1 VSQPPKRNPSEH
13 AALVAKYRERG
24 LWGGVLFG
32 ALIGVSVAGR
42 KLHGPGFSA
51 LDFLEW
57 TVGGAFVLGLIGYLF
72 VEIFIIRLMDGP
84 ATSISSSS
92 TDDGGD
98 SGGGSADG
106 ASSDN

>member
-1 VSQPPKRNPSEH
+1 M
-13 AALVAKYRERG
+13 
-24 LWGGVLFG
+24 
-32 ALIGVSVAGR
+32 
-42 KLHGPGFSA
+42 

-72 VEIFIIRLMDGP
+72 VEIFIVRLMEGP
-84 ATSISSSS
+84 ATSFSSDS
-92 TDDGGD
+92 TGDGVD